1 MLHIMRKFKN
11 MPIINW
17 SRYQNKA
24 DDFIG
29 HSFLNLSEINKAW
42 IFKKIFSN
50 QLQKCISALRK
61 KIVISNATLCI
72 NCVLMILVMIL

>member
-17 SRYQNKA
+17 GRHQNKA

-29 HSFLNLSEINKAW
+29 RSFLNLSEIKHG
-42 IFKKIFSN
+42 S
-50 QLQKCISALRK
+50 LRK
-61 KIVISNATLCI
+61 YFQINYKNASRH
-72 NCVLMILVMIL
+72 